1 LNIRIFGDVAAYI
14 CSACGWFCF
23 VYQTYNL
30 ISNLT
35 RTNKLPDDD
44 PLGLKHVG
52 ENSVTSVT
60 ACVIIYLHK
69 QVHKLVKT
77 K

>member
-1 LNIRIFGDVAAYI
+1 MNKILHR
-14 CSACGWFCF
+14 
-23 VYQTYNL
+23 QL
-30 ISNLT
+30 HLT

-52 ENSVTSVT
+52 ENGVTSVT
-60 ACVIIYLHK
+60 ACVLFYSHK
-69 QVHKLVKT
+69 QVQKLVKT